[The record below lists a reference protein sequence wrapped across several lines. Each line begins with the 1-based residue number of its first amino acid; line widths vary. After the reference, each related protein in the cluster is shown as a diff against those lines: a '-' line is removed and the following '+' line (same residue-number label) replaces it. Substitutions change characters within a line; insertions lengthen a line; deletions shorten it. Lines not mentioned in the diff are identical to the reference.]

1 MESQNKRVHR
11 RVNSLNL
18 LAYVCLDPDNEV
30 VKQGMGRTLN
40 VSQSGILLETHQ
52 PLDPFYQVMLTI
64 GLEED
69 LIDIRGKIVYSR
81 NGAEGKFETGIHF
94 IDVAENQI
102 ELLKKYIAAF
112 GKAEEL
118 QTEDSRLKAEG

>member
-11 RVNSLNL
+11 RIDSLNL

-40 VSQSGILLETHQ
+40 VSRSGILLETHQ
-52 PLDPFYQVMLTI
+52 PMDPFYQVMLTI
-64 GLEED
+64 GFEED
-69 LIDIRGKIVYSR
+69 LIDIRGKVVYCR

-94 IDVAENQI
+94 IDVGQEQLA
-102 ELLKKYIAAF
+102 LLDQYIAAF
-112 GKAEEL
+112 GK
-118 QTEDSRLKAEG
+118 TEQ